1 MRAMDSDS
9 MAIGTERVALV
20 TGAGRGIGAATAR
33 RLAAEGYAV
42 CINYITDTAAAERL
56 ASDIRSL
63 GGRAIVAQADV
74 GEPAQVERLFAK
86 IDRDLGTLTALV
98 NNVGIMGQQAR
109 VDETDAA
116 QLARLLAVNVGGPT
130 LCCREAVR
138 RMSTRHG
145 GRGGAIVNVSSMAAV
160 LGGFNGRV
168 RYAASKAALETLT
181 VGLAREVAGESVRV
195 NAIRPGPFATAIHDP
210 FGGQA
215 FLDSVRLKIPMGRV
229 GDPPEAAAAIA
240 WLLSPEAS
248 FVTGAVLNVS
258 GGQ

>member
-1 MRAMDSDS
+1 
-9 MAIGTERVALV
+9 MAEKVVLV

-33 RLAAEGYAV
+33 RLAGEGYAV
-42 CINYITDTAAAERL
+42 CVNYITRADAAEALVAELRGR
-56 ASDIRSL
+56 RSN
-63 GGRAIVAQADV
+63 AIAVRADV
-74 GEPAQVERLFAK
+74 GEPDQVEHLYAE
-86 IDRDLGTLTALV
+86 IDRRLGRISALV

-109 VDETDAA
+109 IDETDGG
-116 QLARLLAVNVGGPT
+116 LFGRLLAVNLIGAT
-130 LCCREAVR
+130 LCCKEAIR

-145 GRGGAIVNVSSMAAV
+145 GSGGAIVNVSSMAAA

-181 VGLAREVAGESVRV
+181 VGLAREVAAEAIRV
-195 NAIRPGPFATAIHDP
+195 NAIRPGPFATEIHEP

-215 FLDSVRLKIPMGRV
+215 FLESVKAKIPMGRV

-240 WLLSPEAS
+240 WLLSTEAS
-248 FVTGAVLNVS
+248 FVTGAILSVS